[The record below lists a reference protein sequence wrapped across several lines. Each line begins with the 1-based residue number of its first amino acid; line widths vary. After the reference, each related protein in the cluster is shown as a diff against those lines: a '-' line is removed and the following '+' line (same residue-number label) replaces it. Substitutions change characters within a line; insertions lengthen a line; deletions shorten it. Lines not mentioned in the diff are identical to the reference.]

1 MTKEQILLDLATSR
15 AAIAQNYDAV
25 RHELDFAA
33 KLNAQVKRK
42 PFAWLGGAAALGWML
57 SGAKTKIKTK
67 VVNRPAESG
76 KSLKSSQRH
85 GKTVAAAEAA
95 EGVAKVGIWA
105 TLFGLLRFALPYL
118 RPMITRYATQYAV
131 QYARRY
137 VK

>member
-15 AAIAQNYDAV
+15 AAIAQKYDAV
-25 RHELDFAA
+25 RHELDFAS
-33 KLNAQVKRK
+33 KLSTQVKRK

-67 VVNRPAESG
+67 VINRPGDS
-76 KSLKSSQRH
+76 KSLKSGQRA

-105 TLFGLLRFALPYL
+105 TLFGLLRYALPYL
-118 RPMITRYATQYAV
+118 RPLITRYATQYAV